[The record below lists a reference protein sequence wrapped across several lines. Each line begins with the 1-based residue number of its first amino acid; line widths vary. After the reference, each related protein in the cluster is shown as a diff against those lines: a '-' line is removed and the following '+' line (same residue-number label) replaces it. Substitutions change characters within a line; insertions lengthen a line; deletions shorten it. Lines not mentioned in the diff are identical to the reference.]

1 MKISLNL
8 NRERESKIACKNL
21 QSRCFFAIIIVLAY
35 FVFFQSAT
43 PVFAATLLSDDF
55 TGTTIDTAKWN
66 ETDAGG
72 VGGTTGNIQQNG
84 SLTTTGS
91 GTWGSNY
98 VVTDTTYSRS
108 LTGLEMEADVTCA
121 SGSSIMGIGYG
132 DPGVLVGGGESYTMY
147 VVSNRVYFSRQL
159 SNGNAENVPTAFY
172 CTNGVSFHIRITVGT
187 TTGAVLYINGSGT
200 AAATLTGGTFNNKGF
215 FLSGHSGTA
224 TIVDNF
230 VVNGT
235 GAATEPD
242 APTDLAATPA
252 STQMVLTWTAPVDNG
267 GASVTDYIVEYKL
280 NSEPTTWTTFAD
292 GTSASTGA
300 TVTGLTNDLSYNF
313 RVSAVNSVGTGAVS
327 STATAI
333 PALSAPTAPQSLSA
347 TNSESGQSTLTWSA
361 PLSDGG
367 ASITDYLVEYKL
379 NSEPTTWTTFSDGTS
394 TTTGAVVTGLT
405 NGSLYNFRVSAINS
419 VGTGSVSSTANATPA
434 SVTFSDDFT
443 GTTIDTDK
451 WDEDDAD
458 GLGGTVGSVVQ
469 DGTLDIS
476 PNNGSW
482 GSQDGVATIDTFD
495 RTDGDISM
503 TVSVSRSSCGSGVGP
518 VAFGYG
524 DINFTTVGSASY
536 VLLSNN
542 TTWEIYYWNNGGNQS
557 GSPQTISGLTSCT
570 NGVPITFELVAL
582 QAGGAE
588 VYVNGSGTPSATI
601 AGGTFTNKSFWI
613 GGYQS
618 GGVVS
623 YDDVSIIEPA
633 TGPFAPTGL
642 SGVAGDEEVS
652 LSWTSGGD
660 NGDPITD
667 YVVEYKL
674 STSGSW
680 STFADGTSATTSAT
694 VTGLANGSLY
704 NFRVSAVNGN
714 GTSDVSSTA
723 NATPVSSTP
732 TAPTATSVSISG
744 SASLGEI
751 ITGTY
756 TYNDVNGNAE
766 ATSTYRWLRA
776 DSAGGT
782 YSAISGATSINY
794 TVTSDDLTK
803 YLKFEVTPVSNTSPT
818 TGIPVL
824 SSATSQV
831 TEIDYINQILSTGQS
846 LSVGVASTPAL
857 TTTQPYSN
865 LMLSGGNG
873 GIGSGGS
880 FIPLVEAS
888 VETISSSMANT
899 ITAND
904 TGNDFDVAVS
914 LHGVSGYIYSQLKKG
929 TSPYNTGMTQVTN
942 AKSAAIT
949 LGRTSRVIGV
959 TTIHG
964 ETDNYNGVSGATY
977 QGYLEEW
984 QNDYDTD
991 VKAITGQSN
1000 EVIMF
1005 LDQMSSFMSS
1015 YANDATSEIPI
1026 YQLYAAE
1033 ENPNEIVLVA
1043 PKYFFNYSDRH
1054 HLTGAS
1060 SRWLGEYYGKVIKK
1074 VVIDH
1079 ETWRPL
1085 SPDSAIRSGNIIDV
1099 NFHVPAGV
1107 LAFDTTLVSSRTNKG
1122 FEYYDSTSSA
1132 TISSV
1137 AILDDDT
1144 VRITL
1149 SGTPTGANQRIRYAY
1164 TGVPGT
1170 NTGAQNA
1177 GSAAGNLRDTDTYPS
1192 LYGNTLYNWAVH
1204 FDEPIVLD
1212 STAPTITNISSD
1224 KTNGTYGEGE
1234 VIDIDVTFS
1243 EAVTSTGNVTLTLET
1258 GTVDRTCTFT
1268 VSNATTGTCNYTVSG
1283 GDISSDLTVSSIS
1296 GTIADQASNAMA
1308 SFTIGTNLASNKALV
1323 IDTEDSVISLL
1334 VATPSNTTSTIT
1346 WTTDEISSSIVDYGL
1361 TNAYGTS
1368 TVEEDTS
1375 PRVTSHSVDISN
1387 LIECA
1392 TYHYR
1397 VRSTD
1402 GASNTATGSDNTFTT
1417 TGCVGS
1423 ADVLDEEI
1431 SSITTA
1437 TGGTVELDLGG
1448 AGLLLTIPAD
1458 ATNDDAVYQIKQ
1470 LDGSSV
1476 TNAIGTPSG
1485 VILAGSHTFELKSLS
1500 DNSTAVTSFE
1510 EPITLTLT
1518 YEDSDVSG
1526 MDESSL
1532 VIYRWDG
1539 TTWNALSGCTVNTT
1553 ANTVTC
1559 TTTNFS
1565 VFSLFGTATAL
1576 VSSSGSSGGGIHYGC
1591 KDPKALNY
1599 EYFAAS
1605 NPALCKYAPVQNI
1618 LPKPLLTYSFN
1629 KDLKLGS
1636 TGNDVKEL
1644 QKFLNTNGYIVAPS
1658 GPGSV
1663 GSETTIFGYATR
1675 AALIKFQIANNITPA
1690 SGYFGPIT
1698 RAFVENIGNKIDSN
1712 LKVTN
1717 QVSTTTPVTQFTRDL
1732 EFGMSGDDVR
1742 VLQQILISK
1751 DIGPSAKALA
1761 NNGITTYF
1769 GTLTKQAVIEFQKAN
1784 NITPTAGYFGVKT
1797 RANIGQ

>member
-1 MKISLNL
+1 MQKKIYLN
-8 NRERESKIACKNL
+8 
-21 QSRCFFAIIIVLAY
+21 VLAGLILSTIL
-35 FVFFQSAT
+35 FSSFAFKVNAT
-43 PVFAATLLSDDF
+43 QLLSDDF

-72 VGGTTGNIQQNG
+72 VGGTSGNIQQNG
-84 SLTTTGS
+84 SLTMTG
-91 GTWGSNY
+91 GATWGSNY
-98 VVTDTTYSRS
+98 VVTDTTYDRS
-108 LTGLEMEADVTCA
+108 AGGLEMEADVTCA
-121 SGSSIMGIGYG
+121 ASSSIMGIGYG
-132 DPGVLVGGGESYTMY
+132 DPGVLSGGGQSYTMY
-147 VVSNRVYFSRQL
+147 VVSNTVYFSRQL
-159 SNGNAENVPTAFY
+159 ANGNAENITTAFS
-172 CTNGVSFHIRITVGT
+172 CVNGVSFHIRIAIDATS
-187 TTGAVLYINGSGT
+187 GASLYINGSGT
-200 AAATLTGGTFNNKGF
+200 AAGTVTGGTFNNKGF

-230 VVNGT
+230 AVNGA
-235 GAATEPD
+235 GVATEPD
-242 APTDLAATPA
+242 APTDLTAIPA
-252 STQMVLTWTAPVDNG
+252 STQMALTWTAPVDNG
-267 GASVTDYIVEYKL
+267 GSAITDYLVEYKL
-280 NSEPTTWTTFAD
+280 ASEPTTWTTFSD
-292 GTSASTGA
+292 GTSTTAST
-300 TVTGLTNDLSYNF
+300 TVTGLTNGLSYDF
-313 RVSAVNSVGTGAVS
+313 RVSAVNAIGTGLAS
-327 STATAI
+327 STATAT
-333 PALSAPTAPQSLSA
+333 PALSVPTAPQSLSA

-361 PLSDGG
+361 PLSNGG
-367 ASITDYLVEYKL
+367 AAITDYVVEYKL

-394 TTTGAVVTGLT
+394 SSTGATVTGLV
-405 NGSLYNFRVSAINS
+405 NGSLYNFRVKAVNS
-419 VGTGSVSSTANATPA
+419 VGTSSASSTANGTPA

-458 GLGGTVGSVVQ
+458 GLGGTVGSVTQ
-469 DGTLDIS
+469 NGTLNIS

-482 GSQDGVATIDTFD
+482 SSQDGVSTIDTFD
-495 RTDGDISM
+495 RTEGDVSIEV
-503 TVSVSRSSCGSGVGP
+503 TVTRDTCGSGVGP

-524 DINFTTVGSASY
+524 DINFTTGGSASY
-536 VLLSNN
+536 ILLSNT
-542 TTWEIYYWNNGGNQS
+542 TTWEIYYWSGGVNQG
-557 GSPQTISGLTSCT
+557 GSPQTITGLTSCT

-588 VYVNGSGTPSATI
+588 VYVNGSGTASATI

-618 GGVVS
+618 GGTVS
-623 YDDVSIIEPA
+623 YDNVSIIEPA

-642 SGVAGDEEVS
+642 SGTAGDGQVS

-660 NGDPITD
+660 NGASITD

-680 STFADGTSATTSAT
+680 STFADGTSATTSAV
-694 VTGLANGSLY
+694 VTGLTNGSLY
-704 NFRVSAVNGN
+704 NFRIKAVNSN
-714 GTSDVSSTA
+714 GTSDPTSTA
-723 NATPVSSTP
+723 NARPVSATP
-732 TAPTATSVSISG
+732 AEPTATSVSITG
-744 SASLGEI
+744 TASLGELL
-751 ITGTY
+751 TGTY
-756 TYNDVNGNAE
+756 TYNDVNGNTE
-766 ATSTYRWLRA
+766 AISTYRWLRA
-776 DSAGGT
+776 DSAGGS
-782 YSAISGATSINY
+782 YAAISGATSINY
-794 TVTSDDLTK
+794 TVVTADLTK
-803 YLKFEVTPVSNTSPT
+803 YLKFEVTPISNTSPT
-818 TGIPVL
+818 TGTPVL
-824 SSATSQV
+824 SSATAQV
-831 TEIDYINQILSTGQS
+831 SEVDYINQILSTGQS
-846 LSVGVASTPAL
+846 LSVGVASSPAL

-865 LMLSGGNG
+865 LMLTGGTG
-873 GIGSGGS
+873 GMGAGGS
-880 FIPLVEAS
+880 FTPLIEGGG

-914 LHGVSGYIYSQLKKG
+914 LHGVSGYVYSQLKKG
-929 TSPYNTGMTQVTN
+929 TGPYTNGMNQVTN
-942 AKSAAIT
+942 AKSAAIS

-977 QGYLEEW
+977 QTYLEEW

-1033 ENPNEIVLVA
+1033 DNPGEIVLVA

-1085 SPDSAIRSGNIIDV
+1085 SPDSAVRSGNIIDV

-1122 FEYYDSTSSA
+1122 FEYYDSTASA

-1170 NTGAQNA
+1170 DTGAQNA

-1212 STAPTITNISSD
+1212 STAPTITDVSSS
-1224 KTNGTYGEGE
+1224 KINGTYGEGE

-1243 EAVTSTGNVTLTLET
+1243 EAVTSTGLVTVTLET
-1258 GTVDRTCTFT
+1258 GTVDRTCTFSI
-1268 VSNATTGTCNYTVSG
+1268 SNSTTGTCNYAVQG
-1283 GDISSDLTVSSIS
+1283 GDISGDLTVSSIS

-1334 VATPSNTTSTIT
+1334 VATPSNTSSTIT

-1368 TVEEDTS
+1368 TAEEDTS
-1375 PRVTSHSVDISN
+1375 PRVTSHSVDVSG
-1387 LIECA
+1387 LVACT

-1397 VRSTD
+1397 VSSTD
-1402 GASNTATGSDNTFTT
+1402 GASNTAIGSDNTFTT
-1417 TGCVGS
+1417 TGCTGS
-1423 ADVLDEEI
+1423 ADVLDEET
-1431 SSITTA
+1431 SSITAA

-1458 ATNDDAVYQIKQ
+1458 ATDDDAVYQIKQ
-1470 LDGSSV
+1470 LDSTSV
-1476 TNAIGTPSG
+1476 TASIGTPSG
-1485 VILAGSHTFELKSLS
+1485 VILAGSNTFELKSLS
-1500 DNSTAVTSFE
+1500 DVDSANTSFNE
-1510 EPITLTLT
+1510 SITLTLS

-1526 MDESSL
+1526 IDESTL

-1539 TTWNALSGCTVNTT
+1539 ATWTVLTDCVVDTN

-1559 TTTNFS
+1559 TTTH
-1565 VFSLFGTATAL
+1565 FSLFGL
-1576 VSSSGSSGGGIHYGC
+1576 FGNESSSSGVSSGSRRIVLAKVNTTPCLPGDLFNSSTGLPCSTIVT
-1591 KDPKALNY
+1591 PTLTTTI
-1599 EYFAAS
+1599 S
-1605 NPALCKYAPVQNI
+1605 TVPVR
-1618 LPKPLLTYSFN
+1618 
-1629 KDLKLGS
+1629 DLKLNILGEDVKQLQKLLNANGYVVSSTGPGS
-1636 TGNDVKEL
+1636 TGQETNKFGTL
-1644 QKFLNTNGYIVAPS
+1644 TQK
-1658 GPGSV
+1658 
-1663 GSETTIFGYATR
+1663 
-1675 AALIKFQIANNITPA
+1675 ALIKYQKAKGITPA
-1690 SGYFGPIT
+1690 MGYFGP
-1698 RAFVENIGNKIDSN
+1698 
-1712 LKVTN
+1712 
-1717 QVSTTTPVTQFTRDL
+1717 
-1732 EFGMSGDDVR
+1732 
-1742 VLQQILISK
+1742 
-1751 DIGPSAKALA
+1751 
-1761 NNGITTYF
+1761 
-1769 GTLTKQAVIEFQKAN
+1769 
-1784 NITPTAGYFGVKT
+1784 KT
-1797 RANIGQ
+1797 RAMMKGEGLGWW

>member
-1 MKISLNL
+1 MKFRNFITSLL
-8 NRERESKIACKNL
+8 
-21 QSRCFFAIIIVLAY
+21 VLFSLFIPITSNA
-35 FVFFQSAT
+35 VM
-43 PVFAATLLSDDF
+43 LLSDDF

-72 VGGTTGNIQQNG
+72 TGGSSGNIRQNG

-91 GTWGSNY
+91 STWGANY
-98 VVTDTTYSRS
+98 VVTDTTYDRS
-108 LTGLEMEADVTCA
+108 LGGLEMEADVTCA
-121 SGSSIMGIGYG
+121 SASIVGIGYG
-132 DPGVLVGGGESYTMY
+132 DPGVLTGGGQSYTMY
-147 VVSNRVYFSRQL
+147 TASNTIYFSRQN
-159 SNGNAENVPTAFY
+159 SNTNAENVNTAVT
-172 CTNGVSFHIRITVGT
+172 CTNGVAFHIKITIDSSS
-187 TTGAVLYINGSGT
+187 GAALYINGSGT

-215 FLSGHSGTA
+215 FLSGHSGAA
-224 TIVDNF
+224 TTIDNF

-242 APTDLAATPA
+242 APTDLVATPA
-252 STQMVLTWTAPVDNG
+252 STQMVLTWTAPADNG
-267 GASVTDYIVEYKL
+267 GASITDYLVEYKL

-313 RVSAVNSVGTGAVS
+313 RVSAVNSVGTGSAS
-327 STATAI
+327 STATAT
-333 PALSAPTAPQSLSA
+333 PALSVPTAPQSLSA

-361 PLSDGG
+361 PVTDGG

-379 NSEPTTWTTFSDGTS
+379 NSEPTTWTTFADGTS
-394 TTTGAVVTGLT
+394 ASTGAVVTGLV
-405 NGSLYNFRVSAINS
+405 NGSLYNFRVSAVNS
-419 VGTGSVSSTANATPA
+419 VGTGSASSTANATPA

-458 GLGGTVGSVVQ
+458 GLGGTVGSVTQ
-469 DGTLDIS
+469 NGTLNIS

-482 GSQDGVATIDTFD
+482 SSQDGVSTIDTFD
-495 RTDGDISM
+495 RTEGDVSM
-503 TVSVSRSSCGSGVGP
+503 EVTVTRDTCGSGVGP

-524 DINFTTVGSASY
+524 DINFTTGGSASY
-536 VLLSNN
+536 ILLSN
-542 TTWEIYYWNNGGNQS
+542 TTGWEIYYWSGGVNQS
-557 GSPQTISGLTSCT
+557 GSPQTITGLTSCT

-588 VYVNGSGTPSATI
+588 VYINGSGTASATL

-618 GGVVS
+618 GGAVS
-623 YDDVSIIEPA
+623 YDNVSIIEPA

-642 SGVAGDEEVS
+642 GATAGDGEAS

-660 NGDPITD
+660 NGASITD
-667 YVVEYKL
+667 YVVQYKL
-674 STSGSW
+674 NSAGSW

-694 VTGLANGSLY
+694 VTGLTNGALY
-704 NFRVSAVNGN
+704 NFRVSAVNSN
-714 GTSDVSSTA
+714 GTSDPSSTA
-723 NATPVSSTP
+723 NATPISATP
-732 TAPTATSVSISG
+732 TAPTATSVAITG
-744 SASLGEI
+744 SASLGELL
-751 ITGTY
+751 TGTY
-756 TYNDVNGNAE
+756 TYTDANGNAE
-766 ATSTYRWLRA
+766 ATSTFRWLRA
-776 DSAGGT
+776 DSAGGV

-818 TGIPVL
+818 TGSAAL
-824 SSATSQV
+824 SSATAQV

-846 LSVGVASTPAL
+846 LSVGVASSPAL

-873 GIGSGGS
+873 GTGTGGS

-914 LHGVSGYIYSQLKKG
+914 LHGVSGYTYSQLKKG
-929 TSPYNTGMTQVTN
+929 QSPFTNAMTQVTN
-942 AKSAAIT
+942 AKSAAIA

-959 TTIHG
+959 TNIHG

-991 VKAITGQSN
+991 VKAITGQAN
-1000 EVIMF
+1000 EVYMF
-1005 LDQMSSFMSS
+1005 LCQMSSFMSS

-1033 ENPNEIVLVA
+1033 DNPSEIVLVA

-1074 VVIDH
+1074 VAVDH
-1079 ETWRPL
+1079 EDWRPL
-1085 SPDSAIRSGNIIDV
+1085 SPDSATRSGNIVYVD
-1099 NFHVPAGV
+1099 FHVPAGV

-1132 TISSV
+1132 TISNV
-1137 AILDDDT
+1137 EILDDDT
-1144 VRITL
+1144 VKVTL
-1149 SGTPTGANQRIRYAY
+1149 SGVPTGSNQRIRYAY
-1164 TGVPGT
+1164 TGTPGT

-1177 GSAAGNLRDTDTYPS
+1177 GSAAGNLRDTDPYPS

-1212 STAPTITNISSD
+1212 STAPTITSVSSS

-1243 EAVTSTGNVTLTLET
+1243 EAVTSTGNVTVTLET
-1258 GTVDRTCTFT
+1258 GTVDRTCTFS
-1268 VSNATTGTCNYTVSG
+1268 VSNSTTGTCDYTVQG

-1308 SFTIGTNLASNKALV
+1308 SFSIATNLAANKALV

-1346 WTTDEISSSIVDYGL
+1346 WTTDEDSSSIVDYGL

-1368 TVEEDTS
+1368 TAEADTS
-1375 PRVTSHSVDISN
+1375 PRVTSHSVS
-1387 LIECA
+1387 LSSLVSCT
-1392 TYHYR
+1392 TYHFR

-1402 GASNTATGSDNTFTT
+1402 GASNTSTGSGSTFTT
-1417 TGCVGS
+1417 TGCTGS

-1431 SSITTA
+1431 SSITA
-1437 TGGTVELDLGG
+1437 NTGGTVELDLGG
-1448 AGLLLTIPAD
+1448 NGLELTIPAG
-1458 ATNDDAVYQIKQ
+1458 ATDDNAVYQIKQ
-1470 LDGSSV
+1470 LDGTSV
-1476 TNAIGTPSG
+1476 VASVGSPSG
-1485 VILAGSHTFELKSLS
+1485 VILAGGNTFELKSLTGV
-1500 DNSTAVTSFE
+1500 STAITSFE
-1510 EPITLTLT
+1510 EPITITLT
-1518 YEDSDVSG
+1518 YEDADVSG
-1526 MDESSL
+1526 VNEATL
-1532 VIYRWDG
+1532 QIYRWNG
-1539 TTWNALSGCTVNTT
+1539 TAWSALSDCVVDAN

-1559 TTTNFS
+1559 TTSN
-1565 VFSLFGTATAL
+1565 FSLFGLFGGA
-1576 VSSSGSSGGGIHYGC
+1576 SSSGSRSGSVATTTYLRTNTNSCLPGHLFNSSTGLPC
-1591 KDPKALNY
+1591 STNTTT
-1599 EYFAAS
+1599 S
-1605 NPALCKYAPVQNI
+1605 TPVT
-1618 LPKPLLTYSFN
+1618 LT
-1629 KDLKLGS
+1629 KTLKLGM
-1636 TGNDVKEL
+1636 TDLEIKTL
-1644 QKFLNTNGYIVAPS
+1644 QQYLNTHGYTLATTGAGS
-1658 GPGSV
+1658 PGF
-1663 GSETTIFGYATR
+1663 ETTTFGPLTKKAV
-1675 AALIKFQIANNITPA
+1675 IKFQ
-1690 SGYFGPIT
+1690 
-1698 RAFVENIGNKIDSN
+1698 
-1712 LKVTN
+1712 
-1717 QVSTTTPVTQFTRDL
+1717 
-1732 EFGMSGDDVR
+1732 
-1742 VLQQILISK
+1742 
-1751 DIGPSAKALA
+1751 LA
-1761 NNGITTYF
+1761 NSLKGDGIV
-1769 GTLTKQAVIEFQKAN
+1769 GALTRGILQSKN
-1784 NITPTAGYFGVKT
+1784 
-1797 RANIGQ
+1797 